1 MGRNY
6 KMTNAEYR
14 LADIIWDSE
23 PVESPELCRLCEQKL
38 GWKRTTTYT
47 ILKKLCDK
55 GVTRNDAATVT
66 SLIKRGEAQ
75 KNESLEVTDRVF
87 GGSLPLFV
95 SSFLSGKRLSEE
107 EARELKELIDRHR
120 EG

>member
-1 MGRNY
+1 MHQ

-47 ILKKLCDK
+47 ILKKLCEK
-55 GVTRNDAATVT
+55 GVTCNDDAVVT
-66 SLIKRGEAQ
+66 SIIPREQAQ
-75 KNESLEVTDRVF
+75 RLESRDVTERVF

-95 SSFLSGKRLSEE
+95 SSFLSGRKLTDK
-107 EARELKELIDRHR
+107 EAEELKELIEKHR
-120 EG
+120 EE